1 MAADVS
7 ATDTGFIDALRVK
20 PGHGPHLDR
29 RDPRD
34 RLGVDDKDGAKTT
47 VAEMVSELDGLQ
59 NRLWAEAKRSVL
71 LVLQGMDTAGKDGA
85 IRRVLSGL
93 NPQGCVVTSFK
104 APSDADA
111 AHDYLWRVHQVCPP
125 RGHLGVFNRSH
136 YEDVLAAR
144 FVGAES
150 HEECRRRY
158 RHIRDFEQM
167 LTDEGT
173 TVVKVFLHLS
183 KEEQRIRLQARID
196 DPTKSWKFNQA
207 DLDVR
212 AHWDGYQSAYE
223 EVITETSTDA
233 APWYIV
239 PADRK
244 YVRDVAVAALLVST
258 FRRLDPQIPR
268 PDPAID
274 GIVVE

>member
-1 MAADVS
+1 MAA
-7 ATDTGFIDALRVK
+7 TDLAFINGLLVA
-20 PGHGPHLDR
+20 PGHAPHLDR

-34 RLGVDDKDGAKTT
+34 RLGVADKDSAKAT
-47 VAEMVSELDGLQ
+47 VGELVQELDGLQ
-59 NRLWAEAKRSVL
+59 NRMWAEAKRSVL
-71 LVLQGMDTAGKDGA
+71 LVLQGLDTAGKDGA

-93 NPQGCVVTSFK
+93 NPQGCIVTSFK
-104 APSDADA
+104 APNDAEA
-111 AHDYLWRVHQVCPP
+111 AHDYLWRVHAVCPP

-144 FVGAES
+144 FVGAAT
-150 HEECRRRY
+150 HDECRRRY

-183 KEEQRIRLQARID
+183 KDEQRVRLQARID
-196 DPTKSWKFNQA
+196 DPEKRWKFNKA

-212 AHWDGYQSAYE
+212 NHWDGYQLAYE
-223 EVITETSTDA
+223 EVITETSTDV

-244 YVRDVAVAALLVST
+244 YVRDVALAALLVST
-258 FRRLDPQIPR
+258 FRDLDPKIPS
-268 PDPAID
+268 PDPSLD

>member
-1 MAADVS
+1 VAADV
-7 ATDTGFIDALRVK
+7 TDLIEDLRVA
-20 PGHGPHLDR
+20 PGHAPHLDR
-29 RDPRD
+29 RDPRGK
-34 RLGVDDKDGAKTT
+34 LGVDDKDSAKTT
-47 VAEMVSELDGLQ
+47 VGALVQELDGLH
-59 NRLWAEAKRSVL
+59 NRMWAEAKRSVL
-71 LVLQGMDTAGKDGA
+71 LVLQGLDTAGKDGA

-93 NPQGCVVTSFK
+93 NPQGCDVTSFK
-104 APSDADA
+104 APSDAEA
-111 AHDYLWRVHQVCPP
+111 AQDYLWRVHAVCPP

-136 YEDVLAAR
+136 YEDVVAAR
-144 FVGAES
+144 FVGAAT
-150 HEECRRRY
+150 HEECKRRY

-183 KEEQRIRLQARID
+183 KDEQRTRLQARID
-196 DPTKSWKFNQA
+196 DPTKRWKFNKA

-212 AHWDGYQSAYE
+212 EHWDRYQSAYE

-233 APWYIV
+233 APWFIV
-239 PADRK
+239 PADRR

-258 FRRLDPQIPR
+258 FRRLDPQIPP
-268 PDPAID
+268 PDPSLD